1 MAILIFVVTDN
12 GIVFDENNM
21 KSFLQS
27 DSTYRAEKGGKGV
40 GRFAWLKAFKEADIE
55 SSFIDAGE
63 WVRRKFCFTLE
74 QNEINDSLEDIDPL
88 HIPQELRI
96 RSRGTERHSASN

>member
-1 MAILIFVVTDN
+1 
-12 GIVFDENNM
+12 M

-63 WVRRKFCFTLE
+63 WVRRKFA
-74 QNEINDSLEDIDPL
+74 L
-88 HIPQELRI
+88 HWSKMKLMI
-96 RSRGTERHSASN
+96 RWNLLNL